1 MSQQIPSP
9 SMDTG
14 ALPIIPQ
21 EARISIPAQK
31 QQEPVKVP
39 LQLKILIS
47 ASFLIALGYGLVA
60 PVLPGYAR
68 SFDVGALAATFV
80 VSAFALSRLLFA
92 PASGRLISRL
102 GERRIYTSGL
112 LIVGLG
118 SIGAGLAPNYWVLI
132 LSRIVGGLGSVMFTV
147 AAMGILVRYAPPTIR
162 GRVSGYFATSFLLGN
177 ILGPVLGAA
186 ASSWGMRVPFFVYA
200 TMLLLASLVVLT
212 FLKEPQGQELDTAGL
227 KQVRPVLSLAEAWQF
242 TNYKAAL
249 LANFAVGWSVFG
261 VQSTVIPLA
270 AMALVA
276 GQGEGLSADQLAAA
290 GAQLAGFTLATYAA
304 GNALVQIYSGKL
316 GDRVGRRPLVFSG
329 LLLAGLL
336 TIVYGFVA
344 GSSLLFV
351 LLAAFLGVA
360 SALLG
365 PSLQAAV
372 SDVIG
377 SGRSGGQPLA
387 YFQMVSDVGLILGP
401 LLAGFLIDRWG
412 FLPAFWVAGLL
423 LLLAAVAWFP
433 AYRPRFPQDLAEAG
447 YSGR

>member
-1 MSQQIPSP
+1 
-9 SMDTG
+9 MDTG

-227 KQVRPVLSLAEAWQF
+227 EQVRPVLSLAEAWQF

-365 PSLQAAV
+365 PSLQASV

>member
-1 MSQQIPSP
+1 
-9 SMDTG
+9 MDTG

-227 KQVRPVLSLAEAWQF
+227 EQVRPVLSLAEAWQF